1 VKVCAKYPE
10 ELRQA
15 QDDGLIKKMPIS
27 TPTWDARRTEL
38 ELPEEIDLQVEPAN
52 VGSRTLAILVDI
64 ALGGLVILTVYALT
78 KLLAH
83 DVTDD
88 WLTRLSANALNT
100 LLILLIFGFQ
110 WVYFNLFEWIW
121 NGQTP
126 GKRLL
131 HLRVIKADG
140 SPVSGIDVLLRNLS
154 RPIDTL
160 GPMGLIGLL
169 MIFVS
174 RNAQRL
180 GDLMAR
186 TLVIHETK
194 IDWSIFDQIES
205 PAAGSSGLT
214 APAVPPAPVIRLT
227 SAQWELLHRYLNRR
241 DQFESAARTR
251 LALLL
256 KDTLRPSVKGTELE
270 RSTLSPEDWLVE
282 LARRT

>member
-1 VKVCAKYPE
+1 
-10 ELRQA
+10 
-15 QDDGLIKKMPIS
+15 MTTS
-27 TPTWDARRTEL
+27 TSTWDARRTEL
-38 ELPEEIDLQVEPAN
+38 ELPEEIDLQVELAN
-52 VGSRTLAILVDI
+52 VGSRTLAILVDLG
-64 ALGGLVILTVYALT
+64 LGGLVLFSVYALT
-78 KLLAH
+78 LLLAH
-83 DVTDD
+83 DIADD
-88 WLTRLSANALNT
+88 WLTRLSSNALKT
-100 LLILLIFGFQ
+100 LLMLLIFGLQ
-110 WVYFNLFEWIW
+110 WVYFNLFEWLW

-131 HLRVIKADG
+131 NLRVIKVDG

-174 RNAQRL
+174 RKAQRL

-194 IDWSIFDQIES
+194 IDWSIFDLIES
-205 PAAGSSGLT
+205 PARALPGVVSPMTPS
-214 APAVPPAPVIRLT
+214 IRLN

-241 DQFESAARTR
+241 EQFEAEARQR
-251 LALLL
+251 LALTLHRCL
-256 KDTLRPSVKGTELE
+256 KSAVKGTDLE
-270 RSTLSPEDWLVE
+270 RSTLAPEDWLVE

>member
-1 VKVCAKYPE
+1 MSA
-10 ELRQA
+10 
-15 QDDGLIKKMPIS
+15 S
-27 TPTWDARRTEL
+27 SSTWDARKTEL
-38 ELPEEIDLQVEPAN
+38 ELPEEIDLQVELAN
-52 VGSRTLAILVDI
+52 VGSRTLAILVDL
-64 ALGGLVILTVYALT
+64 ALGGLVLFVVYALT
-78 KLLAH
+78 MLLAH
-83 DVTDD
+83 NVADD
-88 WLTRLSANALNT
+88 WLTRLSSNALKT

-110 WVYFNLFEWIW
+110 WCYFNLFEWIW

-131 HLRVIKADG
+131 NLRVIKVDG

-174 RNAQRL
+174 RKAQRL

-186 TLVIHETK
+186 TLVIHETN
-194 IDWSIFDQIES
+194 IDWSIFDQIEG
-205 PAAGSSGLT
+205 PATSAGST
-214 APAVPPAPVIRLT
+214 AIAAPAIRLS

-241 DQFESAARTR
+241 SQFEAEARQR
-251 LALLL
+251 LALALVES
-256 KDTLRPSVKGTELE
+256 LRPAARGTDLE
-270 RSTLSPEDWLVE
+270 RSVLGPEEWLLE

>member
-1 VKVCAKYPE
+1 
-10 ELRQA
+10 
-15 QDDGLIKKMPIS
+15 MS
-27 TPTWDARRTEL
+27 TSTSTWDARRTEL
-38 ELPEEIDLQVEPAN
+38 ELPEEIDLQVELAN
-52 VGSRTLAILVDI
+52 VGSRTLAILVDV
-64 ALGGLVILTVYALT
+64 AVGGLVLFIVYALT
-78 KLLAH
+78 LLLAH
-83 DVTDD
+83 DVADD
-88 WLTRLSANALNT
+88 WLTKLSSNALKT
-100 LLILLIFGFQ
+100 VLILLIFGLQ
-110 WVYFNLFEWIW
+110 WVYFNLFEWLW

-131 HLRVIKADG
+131 HLRVIKVDG

-174 RNAQRL
+174 RKAQRL

-205 PAAGSSGLT
+205 AEAASPGAT
-214 APAVPPAPVIRLT
+214 MVPAPAIRLT

-241 DQFESAARTR
+241 DQLEGEARRR
-251 LALLL
+251 LALTLHESL
-256 KDTLRPSVKGTELE
+256 KPAVQGTDLA
-270 RSTLSPEDWLVE
+270 LSSLAPEDWLVE

>member
-1 VKVCAKYPE
+1 M
-10 ELRQA
+10 L
-15 QDDGLIKKMPIS
+15 
-27 TPTWDARRTEL
+27 ARDITE
-38 ELPEEIDLQVEPAN
+38 
-52 VGSRTLAILVDI
+52 
-64 ALGGLVILTVYALT
+64 
-78 KLLAH
+78 
-83 DVTDD
+83 D
-88 WLTRLSANALNT
+88 WLTRFSANALQT
-100 LLILLIFGFQ
+100 ALLLLIFGFQ
-110 WVYFNLFEWIW
+110 WCYFNLFEWLW

-131 HLRVIKADG
+131 HLRVIKVDG

-174 RNAQRL
+174 RKAQRL

-194 IDWSIFDQIES
+194 IDWSIFDQIEN
-205 PAAGSSGLT
+205 PAAAPGST
-214 APAVPPAPVIRLT
+214 AIPAPAIRLS

-241 DQFESAARTR
+241 EQLQADMRQR
-251 LALLL
+251 LAVSIYEGL
-256 KDTLRPSVKGTELE
+256 KPAVKGTDLEL
-270 RSTLSPEDWLVE
+270 SHLSPEEWLVE

>member
-1 VKVCAKYPE
+1 MSP
-10 ELRQA
+10 
-15 QDDGLIKKMPIS
+15 S
-27 TPTWDARRTEL
+27 TSTWDARKTEL
-38 ELPEEIDLQVEPAN
+38 ELPEEIDLQVELAN

-64 ALGGLVILTVYALT
+64 ALGGLVLFIVYALT
-78 KLLAH
+78 ILLAH
-83 DVTDD
+83 NVADD
-88 WLTRLSANALNT
+88 WLTRLSSNALKT
-100 LLILLIFGFQ
+100 LLIVLIFGFQ
-110 WVYFNLFEWIW
+110 WCYFNLFEWIW

-131 HLRVIKADG
+131 HLRVIKVDG
-140 SPVSGIDVLLRNLS
+140 SPVSGIDVLLSNLS

-174 RNAQRL
+174 RKAQRL

-186 TLVIHETK
+186 TLVIHETQ

-205 PAAGSSGLT
+205 PAAVSPA
-214 APAVPPAPVIRLT
+214 APAIRLT

-241 DQFESAARTR
+241 ELLEGEARRR
-251 LALLL
+251 LAVSLHECL
-256 KDTLRPSVKGTELE
+256 KPSVQGTDLA
-270 RSTLSPEDWLVE
+270 LSSLAPEDWLVE

>member
-1 VKVCAKYPE
+1 
-10 ELRQA
+10 
-15 QDDGLIKKMPIS
+15 MPTS

-186 TLVIHETK
+186 TLVIHETQ

>member
-1 VKVCAKYPE
+1 
-10 ELRQA
+10 
-15 QDDGLIKKMPIS
+15 MPTS
-27 TPTWDARRTEL
+27 SSTWDARRTEL
-38 ELPEEIDLQVEPAN
+38 ELPEEIDLQVELAN

-64 ALGGLVILTVYALT
+64 ALGGLALFIVYALT
-78 KLLAH
+78 LLLAN
-83 DVTDD
+83 DVADD
-88 WLTRLSANALNT
+88 WLTRLSSNALKT
-100 LLILLIFGFQ
+100 LLALLIFGFQ
-110 WVYFNLFEWIW
+110 WCYFNLFEWIW

-131 HLRVIKADG
+131 HLRVIKVDG

-174 RNAQRL
+174 RKAQRL

-205 PAAGSSGLT
+205 AEAASPGSTAHAAIT
-214 APAVPPAPVIRLT
+214 APAIRLT

-241 DQFESAARTR
+241 DQFE
-251 LALLL
+251 
-256 KDTLRPSVKGTELE
+256 GE
-270 RSTLSPEDWLVE
+270 
-282 LARRT
+282 ARRRLLPARPRPPSA

>member
-1 VKVCAKYPE
+1 MGGAAC
-10 ELRQA
+10 
-15 QDDGLIKKMPIS
+15 LINIECVLEMPTS
-27 TPTWDARRTEL
+27 TSTWDARRTEM
-38 ELPEEIDLQVEPAN
+38 ELPEEIDLQVELAN

-64 ALGGLVILTVYALT
+64 ALGGLVLFIVYTLTL
-78 KLLAH
+78 LLAH
-83 DVTDD
+83 DVAND
-88 WLTRLSANALNT
+88 WLTRVSSNALKT

-110 WVYFNLFEWIW
+110 WCYFNLFEWIW

-131 HLRVIKADG
+131 HLRVIKVDG

-174 RNAQRL
+174 RRAQRL

-186 TLVIHETK
+186 TIVIHETK

-205 PAAGSSGLT
+205 AEEISAGASAVR
-214 APAVPPAPVIRLT
+214 APSVRLT

-241 DQFESAARTR
+241 DQFEPEARER
-251 LALLL
+251 LARSIYESL
-256 KDTLRPSVKGTELE
+256 KSAVRGTDLEL
-270 RSTLSPEDWLVE
+270 S
-282 LARRT
+282 